1 MSYSNLIRLGG
12 LAAILG
18 AALFIIADLI
28 DLLTVDFD
36 ASPREFF
43 TSFGFHLTSA
53 LLLVGGPL
61 VLLGLVGLYA
71 HRPEA
76 MGVLGLIAFLVAFF
90 GGVLAQGAIWSESFI
105 SPAIASEAP
114 ELLETEPPGVVIFG
128 GLLSFGLVNLGWILF
143 GVAVLRARIYPRLA
157 ALLLIAGAV
166 VALLLNLLSGGGP
179 PSVLLYVVGTASDI
193 LFFGAIAWMGLVLL
207 TGRDAAA
214 EQPSP
219 RVQ

>member
-1 MSYSNLIRLGG
+1 MTSANLIRWCG

-28 DLLTVDFD
+28 SLFTLDFD
-36 ASPREFF
+36 ASPSEFF
-43 TSFGFHLTSA
+43 TSFGFYLTSA

-71 HRPEA
+71 GRPEA
-76 MGVLGLIAFLVAFF
+76 MGVLGLIAFLGAFF
-90 GGVLAQGAIWSESFI
+90 GGVLSQGAIWSESFI

-114 ELLETEPPGVVIFG
+114 ELLESEPPGVVIFG
-128 GLLSFGLVNLGWILF
+128 ILLSFVLVNLGWILF
-143 GVAVLRARIYPRLA
+143 GVAVLRARIYPRPA

-179 PSVLLYVVGTASDI
+179 PGSVLLYVGTASDI
-193 LFFGAIAWMGLVLL
+193 LFFGAIAWMGFVLL
-207 TGRDAAA
+207 AGRESSA
-214 EQPSP
+214 EQPS
-219 RVQ
+219 RVR